1 MGKTTDKTNGE
12 ESSFMLS
19 RRQARRLAL
28 QVLFANEFLHEDI
41 LTVANR
47 IADSLNQELSGFS
60 WELILKTAQNQENI
74 DRIIYTN
81 LRGKRLDQLAPL
93 DRVLIRLAISEL
105 LFFSDI
111 PIEVTFNEALELTKE
126 FISFRSSKFM
136 NGLLDSIY
144 RYLKSNGQIQK
155 SVITKTKILHSHK
168 YKK

>member
-1 MGKTTDKTNGE
+1 MLDESYFTNGE
-12 ESSFMLS
+12 EESSMLS

-28 QVLFANEFLHEDI
+28 QVLFANEFLNEDI

-47 IADSLNQELSGFS
+47 IADSLELELSGFS
-60 WELILKTAQNQENI
+60 WELILKTAQNQTDI
-74 DRIIYTN
+74 DRIIYKN
-81 LRGKRLDQLAPL
+81 LRGKRLDQLAPM

-105 LFFSDI
+105 LFFPDI

-144 RYLKSNGQIQK
+144 RYLKENGQIHK
-155 SVITKTKILHSHK
+155 SVTTKIPHSHK
-168 YKK
+168 K